1 MQENN
6 KLTTFT
12 YTENR
17 DKPKHSSL
25 KENAIIPGKEEKLI
39 SIDEE
44 FAYKLNKDPFKDD
57 SARQNSWIRE
67 FIKFDKLSKIKKTDE
82 EIRKEIEITIGDYVV
97 RGEGYEVIRGEGK
110 NRNTGIIRRGNQEWG
125 IGSGRYRC
133 IRDNAVNSRGDEIFR
148 KLETGVVS
156 AFYFARCY
164 IKEAE
169 KENKPETEVIQ
180 NGDRLYMN
188 DTLDAA
194 NKIDFVGISKDKDE
208 YLDRI
213 NLIQVKSS
221 RPSPEEIESIQNA
234 HKEYFKKIQ
243 EISELEL
250 KKIIKLKYEK
260 EHSILDEEYSERL
273 PDLMFYLM
281 EIGQIEK
288 EKDPN
293 GVIEKIVQDAKKQLS
308 FSEHDIT
315 FLSSMI
321 MYGRENFHKI
331 TEVMCEGEVDF
342 LDVEIFMDWIN
353 SKVKR
358 SPLQQYLRN
367 NIVSGR
373 KYKSVISYNGSYGW
387 VNIEEDLTN

>member
-1 MQENN
+1 MKENN
-6 KLTTFT
+6 KFTTFT
-12 YTENR
+12 YKENR

-25 KENAIIPGKEEKLI
+25 QENAIIPGKEEKLI

-44 FAYKLNKDPFKDD
+44 FAYKLNKDSFKDD
-57 SARQNSWIRE
+57 SARQNAWIRE
-67 FIKFDKLSKIKKTDE
+67 FIKFDKLSKREKTDE
-82 EIRKEIEITIGDYVV
+82 EIVAEIEVAIGDYVV
-97 RGEGYEVIRGEGK
+97 RGEGYEVKRGEGI

-156 AFYFARCY
+156 AFYFARYY

-169 KENKPETEVIQ
+169 KENKPETDVIQ

-250 KKIIKLKYEK
+250 KKIIKLNYEK
-260 EHSILDEEYSERL
+260 EHSILDEEYGERL
-273 PDLMFYLM
+273 RDLMFYLM

-308 FSEHDIT
+308 FSEQGIT

-321 MYGRENFHKI
+321 MYSRENFYKI
-331 TEVMCEGEVDF
+331 IEGMCGGKIDF

-353 SKVKR
+353 SKVKK
-358 SPLQQYLRN
+358 SPLQEYLRN

-373 KYKSVISYNGSYGW
+373 KYKSVISYKGSYGW
-387 VNIEEDLTN
+387 VNLEEDLTN